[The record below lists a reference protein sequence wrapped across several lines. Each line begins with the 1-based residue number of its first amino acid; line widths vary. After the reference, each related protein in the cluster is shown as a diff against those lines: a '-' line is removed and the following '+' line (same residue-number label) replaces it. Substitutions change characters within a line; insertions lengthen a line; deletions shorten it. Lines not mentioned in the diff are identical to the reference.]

1 MAPEGQTPGLVFNC
15 QCCKKKKIKKTNE
28 IYSGNAKQSDLHMEH
43 HTFKKLG
50 IVNTNSMYSLFHKHY
65 SNRVFVTNLISRYC
79 ITETAKAYSNE
90 LPANLSRAPSSD

>member
-1 MAPEGQTPGLVFNC
+1 
-15 QCCKKKKIKKTNE
+15 
-28 IYSGNAKQSDLHMEH
+28 MEH

-90 LPANLSRAPSSD
+90 LLANLSRAPSSDEIVEVSIGSDNIYKMLRVSGSTGTKKASDGRLE